1 MKKLLALLLV
11 LAMMLSF
18 AACGSNES
26 SNTDNDDNET
36 KQTEKKE
43 EENKTP
49 EKELA
54 HGTIDG
60 AVYTNSF
67 LGMKFTG
74 PDTWVYSTDAE
85 LAAQINKSVDFLGD
99 KDKYK
104 QTLESTQ
111 TVYDMMV
118 KDAVTNTNVQV
129 LIENL
134 AKSNSTNITE
144 DQYMKVL
151 KTQLEGVTSMTV
163 KFDSNFTKVKLGEYE
178 YLRGVAD
185 VTLNGVS
192 MKQAYYIHKL
202 DKYMGCVISTVPSG
216 YTVAQV
222 EAMFS

>member
-1 MKKLLALLLV
+1 MKKLLALLLA

-18 AACGSNES
+18 AACGSNETS
-26 SNTDNDDNET
+26 DNNDDNET

-60 AVYTNSF
+60 AVYTNDF
-67 LGMKFTG
+67 LGMKFTR

-85 LAAQINKSVDFLGD
+85 IAAQINKSVDFLGD

-151 KTQLEGVTSMTV
+151 KTQLESVTEMTV

-202 DKYMGCVISTVPSG
+202 DKYMGCVISTVPNG